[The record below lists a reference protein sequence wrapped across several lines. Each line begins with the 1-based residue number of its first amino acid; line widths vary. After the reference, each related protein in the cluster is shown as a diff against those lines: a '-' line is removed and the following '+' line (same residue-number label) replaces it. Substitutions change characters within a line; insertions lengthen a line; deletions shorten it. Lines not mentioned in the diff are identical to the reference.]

1 MEMNHNR
8 SFSRRHAFK
17 VSHRSVASVTGTV
30 AVLSLTLIGCTPGE
44 DSSAPDQPTVAVL
57 GVIVGEQ
64 QEKFEQA
71 IAPFEEA
78 TGIDVVYEGTDA
90 FATLLPVRVD
100 SGNAPD
106 IAMFPQPGL
115 MADFARE
122 GQLVA
127 MDEFLGPEKLSES
140 YPDDWISLGTVDDQV
155 YGIWYRASVKSL
167 VWYNPQTFSAA
178 GYEIPETWDEMI
190 ALSDQIVA
198 DGSVP
203 WCLGMES
210 GDATGWVG
218 TDWIE
223 DIMLR
228 TQGGDV
234 YDKWITHE
242 IPFDAPE
249 VAQAFEKFGEI
260 ALNPD
265 YVLGGT
271 VGVISTPFGD
281 SPNGLFAEPPDCYL
295 HRQANFIASF
305 FPEDV
310 VLGEDVDVFPLPPID
325 ETFGLPVLVA
335 GDVFSMFNDTPE
347 ARQFLEYLTTP
358 EPHEIWAGLGGFISP
373 HKDVGV
379 EVYPDVV
386 SQTQAEILANADSI
400 RFDGSDMMPGAVGTG
415 SFWTGV
421 VDYVGGS
428 DLDTVLSDI
437 EASWPE

>member
-1 MEMNHNR
+1 MR
-8 SFSRRHAFK
+8 PRQWFPFCCP
-17 VSHRSVASVTGTV
+17 
-30 AVLSLTLIGCTPGE
+30 SLTLLALPLVALPWVLAGCQPGGE
-44 DSSAPDQPTVAVL
+44 EAATNQPTVTVL
-57 GVIVGEQ
+57 GVIIGEQ

-115 MADFARE
+115 MADFAQE
-122 GQLVA
+122 GQLVPLN
-127 MDEFLGPEKLSES
+127 DFLGAEVLADS
-140 YPDDWISLGTVDDQV
+140 YPQDWIDLGTIDDQI
-155 YGIWYRASVKSL
+155 YGVWYRASVKSL
-167 VWYNPQTFSAA
+167 VWYSPEAFDAA
-178 GYEIPETWDEMI
+178 GYDVPDTWEEMI
-190 ALSDQIVA
+190 ALSEQIVA
-198 DGSVP
+198 DGGVP

-228 TQGGDV
+228 TQGGEI
-234 YDKWITHE
+234 YDQWISHG
-242 IPFDAPE
+242 IPFKSPE
-249 VAQAFEKFGEI
+249 VSQAFEEFGAI
-260 ALNPD
+260 ALNAD
-265 YVLGGT
+265 YAVGGT

-281 SPNGLFAEPPDCYL
+281 SPNGLFTDPPNCYM

-310 VLGEDVDVFPLPPID
+310 VLGEDVNVFPLPPID
-325 ETFGLPVLVA
+325 ETYGLPVLVA

-347 ARQFLEYLTTP
+347 ARQFMEYLTTP

-373 HKDVGV
+373 HQNVGL

-386 SQTQAEILANADSI
+386 TQAQAEILANADLV

-421 VDYVGGS
+421 VNYVGGTN
-428 DLDTVLSDI
+428 LDTVLSDI
-437 EASWPE
+437 DASWPEE

>member
-1 MEMNHNR
+1 MKNT
-8 SFSRRHAFK
+8 RRFPVQCAFQLK
-17 VSHRSVASVTGTV
+17 QGSIRWATGLTAVSLMA
-30 AVLSLTLIGCTPGE
+30 LSGCMPSG
-44 DSSAPDQPTVAVL
+44 DANNPDQPTVTVL

-64 QEKFEQA
+64 QEKLEQA

-122 GQLVA
+122 GRLVA
-127 MDEFLGPEKLSES
+127 LDEFLGAEQLSEA
-140 YPDDWISLGTVDDQV
+140 YPDDWISLGTIDEQI
-155 YGIWYRASVKSL
+155 YGVWYRASVKSL
-167 VWYNPQTFSAA
+167 VWYSPQAFEMA
-178 GYEIPETWDEMI
+178 GYDIPETWDDML
-190 ALSDQIVA
+190 ALSDQIVN

-203 WCLGMES
+203 WCLGVES

-218 TDWIE
+218 TDWVE

-234 YDKWITHE
+234 YDQWITHE

-249 VAQAFEKFGEI
+249 VTQAFEEFGAI

-265 YVLGGT
+265 YVVGGT

-281 SPNGLFAEPPDCYL
+281 SPNGLFEDPPGCYM

-325 ETFGLPVLVA
+325 DTFGLPILVS

-373 HKDVGV
+373 HKGVGTDA
-379 EVYPDVV
+379 YPDTV

-415 SFWTGV
+415 AFWTGV

-428 DLDTVLSDI
+428 DLNTVLSDI

>member
-1 MEMNHNR
+1 M
-8 SFSRRHAFK
+8 
-17 VSHRSVASVTGTV
+17 
-30 AVLSLTLIGCTPGE
+30 PGE
-44 DSSAPDQPTVAVL
+44 NSSDPDQPTVTVL

-106 IAMFPQPGL
+106 IAMFPRPGL
-115 MADFARE
+115 MADFATE
-122 GQLVA
+122 GQLIPLNA
-127 MDEFLGPEKLSES
+127 FLSAEALAES
-140 YPDDWISLGTVDDQV
+140 YPEDWINLGTIDDQI
-155 YGIWYRASVKSL
+155 YGVWYRASVKSL
-167 VWYNPQTFSAA
+167 VWYSPPAFDAA
-178 GYEIPETWDEMI
+178 GYTIPETWDEMRV
-190 ALSDQIVA
+190 LSDQIVA
-198 DGSVP
+198 DGGVP

-228 TQGGDV
+228 TQGGEV
-234 YDKWITHE
+234 YDQWVTHE

-249 VAQAFEKFGEI
+249 VAEAFEEFGAI

-281 SPNGLFAEPPDCYL
+281 SPNGLFADPPDCYL

-325 ETFGLPVLVA
+325 DAYGLPVLVA

-347 ARQFLEYLTTP
+347 ARQFLEYLTTS
-358 EPHEIWAGLGGFISP
+358 EPHEIWASLGGFISP
-373 HKDVGV
+373 HKAVAVD
-379 EVYPDVV
+379 VYPDPV
-386 SQTQAEILANADSI
+386 SQKQAEILANADSV

-415 SFWTGV
+415 AFWTSV
-421 VDYVGGS
+421 VNYVGGS
-428 DLDTVLSDI
+428 DLETVLADI

>member
-1 MEMNHNR
+1 MR
-8 SFSRRHAFK
+8 TSQDLSG
-17 VSHRSVASVTGTV
+17 VYRSVKIPTAAFATTLALLASGCI
-30 AVLSLTLIGCTPGE
+30 SGGESDDIG
-44 DSSAPDQPTVAVL
+44 QPTVTIL

-78 TGIDVVYEGTDA
+78 TGIDVIYEGTDA

-122 GQLVA
+122 GQLIA
-127 MDEFLGPEKLSES
+127 LDEFLGAEKLAEA
-140 YPDDWISLGTVDDQV
+140 YADDWITLGTINEQI
-155 YGIWYRASVKSL
+155 YGVWYRASVKSL
-167 VWYNPQTFSAA
+167 VWYSPKAFEAA
-178 GYEIPETWDEMI
+178 GYTIPETWDDMI
-190 ALSDQIVA
+190 ALSDQIVT

-234 YDKWITHE
+234 YDQWVTHA
-242 IPFDAPE
+242 IPFDAPA
-249 VAQAFEKFGEI
+249 VAQAFEQFGAI

-265 YVLGGT
+265 YVVGGT
-271 VGVISTPFGD
+271 VGAISTPFGD
-281 SPNGLFAEPPDCYL
+281 SPNGLFNDPPGCYM

-310 VLGEDVDVFPLPPID
+310 VLGEDVNVFPLPPID
-325 ETFGLPVLVA
+325 SADGLPVLVA

-347 ARQFLEYLTTP
+347 ARLLMEYLTTP

-373 HKDVGV
+373 HKAVGI

-386 SQTQAEILANADSI
+386 SQAQAEILANASFV

-415 SFWTGV
+415 AFWTGV
-421 VDYVGGS
+421 VNYVGGT

-437 EASWPE
+437 ESSWPE